1 MAKKILSFPIFDQ
14 FFSSFSN
21 TYTIKCIKEFGFVDE
36 IKINFDYSDKS
47 DSEFKTLI
55 SNHFDNLLTF
65 SSNEYIFTEFFI
77 NYTKKSLNIYFQ
89 KWESH
94 RLPTDNLSI
103 TNLKNINLFKDFFL
117 NIKAPQKLIRFT
129 FRVKRCEPKFQI
141 IFTDDQ
147 LDQKNYKTKEA
158 EIINKINTIN
168 SEPFTLFGVTPDYIN
183 KYMELSWVV

>member
-21 TYTIKCIKEFGFVDE
+21 TYTIKCIKEFGFVE
-36 IKINFDYSDKS
+36 EFKINFDYSDKS

-89 KWESH
+89 KWESYT
-94 RLPTDNLSI
+94 TDNLSI
-103 TNLKNINLFKDFFL
+103 TNLKNINVFKDFFL
-117 NIKAPQKLIRFT
+117 NYKAPQKSIQFT
-129 FRVKRCEPKFQI
+129 YRVKRSKPQFWI
-141 IFTDDQ
+141 HFDDDQ
-147 LDQKNYKTKEA
+147 LDQKNYITKKA

-168 SEPFTLFGVTPDYIN
+168 SEPFTLSGIFPYYTYKYIA
-183 KYMELSWVV
+183 LRWGI